1 MRTPVFIRPGLTALL
16 VAGCA
21 AHDRSNPP
29 PAFPASA
36 QNQTRSEGHATG
48 PGPSSQHELE
58 SEPHRFD
65 DAERWA
71 RVFEDPAR
79 DAWQRPEQVIVAL
92 RIPRGARVADVGA
105 ATGYFP
111 VRIARAHPDATVY
124 GVDIEPNLVAFLRAR
139 ADREKLSNLRTV
151 LATPADPKLPEP
163 VDLVLLVD
171 TYHHLEDRPT
181 YFANLAWWLRP
192 GGRVAI
198 VDFRKGSR
206 IGPPEHHKIAEQS
219 VIAEMNQAGY
229 RLAENHDFLPHQY
242 FLVFAI
248 DR

>member
-1 MRTPVFIRPGLTALL
+1 MRTSVSIRPWVAALL
-16 VAGCA
+16 VTGCA
-21 AHDRSNPP
+21 AHDRQYPP
-29 PAFPASA
+29 PAVSASA
-36 QNQTRSEGHATG
+36 QIEGGSEGHASDPT
-48 PGPSSQHELE
+48 PSSPRELD

-92 RIPRGARVADVGA
+92 RIPRGARVADIGA

-111 VRIARAHPDATVY
+111 VRIARADPDATVY

-139 ADREKLSNLRTV
+139 ADREKLSNLRAV
-151 LATPADPKLPEP
+151 LATPEDPKLPEQ

-181 YFANLAWWLRP
+181 YFASLASRLRP

-219 VIAEMNQAGY
+219 VIAEMKQAGY
-229 RLAENHDFLPHQY
+229 RLAENHEFLPHQY